1 MRNLQSSPIVEVS
14 QASPQLVEIKASEV
28 NKKRLSEF
36 NLNFVLKR
44 PAGEEVGKEAGKA
57 AAPASSAAKKR

>member
-14 QASPQLVEIKASEV
+14 QVSPQLVEIKASEV

-44 PAGEEVGKEAGKA
+44 PAVEEEPGKA
-57 AAPASSAAKKR
+57 GAPASAAAKKG